1 MQFYVTQHHGTEPP
15 FTGRLLHNKKNG
27 VYHCTV
33 CDAPLF
39 NSQTKYDSGCG
50 WPSFYEP
57 VSAEAIRYLT
67 DNSHGMQR
75 IEIRCGNCDAHLG
88 HVFPDGPQPTGERY
102 CVNSASLSF
111 TDEQMASKS
120 RVEETIQQ
128 IIPCGGER
136 KMDIEQIID
145 SMTPEVYQR
154 LATAVELGKWPDGVA
169 LTPEQKENS
178 LQLVMLWQARY
189 NTDAQHMTID
199 TSGQMVMK
207 SKQQLKEDFGIVP
220 KPIATVKLQ

>member
-1 MQFYVTQHHGTEPP
+1 
-15 FTGRLLHNKKNG
+15 
-27 VYHCTV
+27 
-33 CDAPLF
+33 
-39 NSQTKYDSGCG
+39 
-50 WPSFYEP
+50 
-57 VSAEAIRYLT
+57 
-67 DNSHGMQR
+67 
-75 IEIRCGNCDAHLG
+75 
-88 HVFPDGPQPTGERY
+88 
-102 CVNSASLSF
+102 
-111 TDEQMASKS
+111 MASRL

-128 IIPCGGER
+128 IIPSGVER

-199 TSGQMVMK
+199 TRGQMVMK

>member
-1 MQFYVTQHHGTEPP
+1 
-15 FTGRLLHNKKNG
+15 
-27 VYHCTV
+27 
-33 CDAPLF
+33 
-39 NSQTKYDSGCG
+39 
-50 WPSFYEP
+50 
-57 VSAEAIRYLT
+57 
-67 DNSHGMQR
+67 
-75 IEIRCGNCDAHLG
+75 
-88 HVFPDGPQPTGERY
+88 
-102 CVNSASLSF
+102 
-111 TDEQMASKS
+111 
-120 RVEETIQQ
+120 
-128 IIPCGGER
+128 
-136 KMDIEQIID
+136 MDIEQIIE